1 MESVYIQSKYIAQI
15 WVHGSSL
22 KSSTVAVVVPD
33 EPSVK
38 FWADGR
44 GLPSGSLSVLCN
56 NKELKV
62 DNTFPLAGNIR
73 TKIKVKCQMFIM
85 EELRALSQ
93 TYQLSLYEK
102 VRVQFKRC
110 FKFPVEHFRLDLSTS
125 TQICSLLKTVS

>member
-1 MESVYIQSKYIAQI
+1 
-15 WVHGSSL
+15 
-22 KSSTVAVVVPD
+22 
-33 EPSVK
+33 
-38 FWADGR
+38 
-44 GLPSGSLSVLCN
+44 
-56 NKELKV
+56 
-62 DNTFPLAGNIR
+62 
-73 TKIKVKCQMFIM
+73 MFIM